1 MLYAWP
7 FSMKDQSIDELNVP
21 RSVTGLVALC
31 GDRGRQHPVE
41 NVAQRE
47 QALKREPRWVVD
59 GQARCRR
66 LRHPRW
72 NPTGAR
78 AHPTEY
84 EGWFPTVGLAANHIE
99 NLASSRMKG
108 IMDAHLFLRKLRVM
122 LPIPNF
128 APTKICNTSTAL
140 AGASSR

>member
-1 MLYAWP
+1 MRDAWRIK
-7 FSMKDQSIDELNVP
+7 MKDKSIDDLDVP
-21 RSVTGLVALC
+21 RSVAGLVALC

-47 QALKREPRWVVD
+47 QALKRQPRWVVD

-78 AHPTEY
+78 ADPTNY
-84 EGWFPTVGLAANHIE
+84 EGRFSTVGLAANHIE

-122 LPIPNF
+122 LPTPNF
-128 APTKICNTSTAL
+128 ARTTACSTSTAP
-140 AGASSR
+140 AGASSP

>member
-1 MLYAWP
+1 
-7 FSMKDQSIDELNVP
+7 
-21 RSVTGLVALC
+21 
-31 GDRGRQHPVE
+31 
-41 NVAQRE
+41 VAQRE

-66 LRHPRW
+66 LRHPCW

-84 EGWFPTVGLAANHIE
+84 EGRFPTVGLAANHIE

-122 LPIPNF
+122 LPIPSF
-128 APTKICNTSTAL
+128 VRDKTCRRSSAP
-140 AGASSR
+140 AGASSP

>member
-1 MLYAWP
+1 
-7 FSMKDQSIDELNVP
+7 MKDQSIDELDVP

-31 GDRGRQHPVE
+31 GDRGRQHPVQ
-41 NVAQRE
+41 NAAQRE

-72 NPTGAR
+72 NPTGTR
-78 AHPTEY
+78 ALPTEY
-84 EGWFPTVGLAANHIE
+84 EGRFPTVRLAANHIE

-108 IMDAHLFLRKLRVM
+108 IIDTHLFLRKLRVM

-128 APTKICNTSTAL
+128 ARARTWITSTGP
-140 AGASSR
+140 AGAWSP